1 MPNKFINEDTGFPIE
16 AQETI
21 VVMAAVALHT
31 DGLAYNAN
39 AATGA
44 DQDYPCVGF
53 TETAAVDGDMVQI
66 KTQGTAYYAAGG
78 LVEGDPIYLDETDG
92 AITQTAPTDSGDV
105 VQQVGFAIT
114 EYNWKIELQVATVV
128 TP

>member
-1 MPNKFINEDTGFPIE
+1 VE
-16 AQETI
+16 ANETI
-21 VVMAAVALHT
+21 AVMAAVALHT

-44 DQDYPCVGF
+44 GQDYPCVGF
-53 TETAAVDGDMVQI
+53 AETGVVDGEMVQI

-78 LVEGDPIYLDETDG
+78 LVEGDPIYLGETDG
-92 AITQTAPTDSGDV
+92 AITQTAPTTGGDV

-114 EYNWKIELQVATVV
+114 EHDWKIELQTAATV
-128 TP
+128 